1 MKGQLIIFVRAPRYG
16 AVKKRLATDIGKWTA
31 WRFYRNCSAN
41 LVKRLSDP
49 RWTTV
54 LAVQPDLFA
63 KQGRFWPPTLPR
75 ITQGSGNLGNRL
87 SRTALSVKRGPIIIV
102 GSDIPNITRDHI
114 ASAFTNLG
122 YHDAVLGP
130 SPDGGYWLV
139 GLRLRPNRPR
149 PFTNVRWSS
158 RYTLSDTLKNFD
170 SRHRIAFIESLRD
183 IDTVSDYRL
192 LVSEPFS
199 VEKRALC

>member
-16 AVKKRLATDIGKWTA
+16 AVKKRLATDTGPWIA

-41 LVKRLSDP
+41 IVKRLTDP

-63 KQGRFWPPTLPR
+63 KQGRFWPPALPR
-75 ITQGSGNLGNRL
+75 IAQGNGNLGTRL
-87 SRTALSVKRGPIIIV
+87 SRAALSVKRGPIIIV
-102 GSDIPNITRDHI
+102 GSDIPTINRDHI
-114 ASAFTNLG
+114 ALAFTNLG

-149 PFTNVRWSS
+149 PFKNVRWSS

-170 SRHRIAFIESLRD
+170 SRHRIAFMKSLHD
-183 IDTVSDYRL
+183 IDTVTDYRL
-192 LVSEPFS
+192 LVSKPFN
-199 VEKRALC
+199 V